1 MTVTSV
7 LLLAAVQLLVSGNAQ
22 TALRGAGKISQSD
35 AAANETAVS
44 RVPAMVWPDAVLLD
58 GTLLQDNS
66 TDVKS
71 DIDLDKDKELAMLY
85 KTNWWGPQV
94 HHYPSGH
101 TVVHHPSGHTV
112 VHHPSGHA
120 VVHHPSGHTVVHHPS
135 GHTVVHHPWGGVTVH
150 HPWNFA
156 AANATLR
163 VPQVQ
168 GDASANETA
177 VSRVPATVWPDAV
190 LLDSTLLQDNS
201 TDVKSDIDLDKDK
214 ELAMLY
220 KTNWWGPQV
229 HHYPSGHTVVHH
241 PSGHTVVHH
250 PSGHAVVHHPSG
262 HTVVHHP
269 SGHTVVHHPWGGVT
283 VHPPMWR

>member
-44 RVPAMVWPDAVLLD
+44 RVPAM
-58 GTLLQDNS
+58 
-66 TDVKS
+66 
-71 DIDLDKDKELAMLY
+71 
-85 KTNWWGPQV
+85 
-94 HHYPSGH
+94 
-101 TVVHHPSGHTV
+101 
-112 VHHPSGHA
+112 
-120 VVHHPSGHTVVHHPS
+120 
-135 GHTVVHHPWGGVTVH
+135 
-150 HPWNFA
+150 
-156 AANATLR
+156 
-163 VPQVQ
+163 
-168 GDASANETA
+168 
-177 VSRVPATVWPDAV
+177 VWPDAV

-250 PSGHAVVHHPSG
+250 PSGHTVVHHPSG